1 MLTSKLLMRVW
12 VFWTLARHGAR
23 KSLYLW
29 LLEIECF
36 DLWRGIDPTSHFI
49 YNYKYFDLW
58 RNVKPLSQLSVWV
71 FWTLAGRKAGK
82 SLYLSSIRNMS
93 AMTAQELSQIRLDLM
108 FQVHEYRTSPVSS
121 FLNIND
127 KINPYFIESFERFS
141 VKIFSQKVSRLP
153 KYPTNWL
160 IKYLAN

>member
-1 MLTSKLLMRVW
+1 MRVC
-12 VFWTLARHGAR
+12 VFWTLVRHEAR

-29 LLEIECF
+29 LLEIGCF
-36 DLWRGIDPTSHFI
+36 GLWRGIDPASHFI

-58 RNVKPLSQLSVWV
+58 RDVKPLSQLSVWV
-71 FWTLAGRKAGK
+71 FWPLAGRKAGK
-82 SLYLSSIRNMS
+82 SFYLSSMRNMS
-93 AMTAQELSQIRLDLM
+93 AMTAQELSQIRLDLI
-108 FQVHEYRTSPVSS
+108 FEVHEYRTSPMSS
-121 FLNIND
+121 CLNIND

-141 VKIFSQKVSRLP
+141 VKIFSQKVDRLP

>member
-1 MLTSKLLMRVW
+1 
-12 VFWTLARHGAR
+12 
-23 KSLYLW
+23 
-29 LLEIECF
+29 
-36 DLWRGIDPTSHFI
+36 
-49 YNYKYFDLW
+49 
-58 RNVKPLSQLSVWV
+58 
-71 FWTLAGRKAGK
+71 
-82 SLYLSSIRNMS
+82 MS
-93 AMTAQELSQIRLDLM
+93 AMTAQELSQICLDLM